1 MLVENKFKILLDLV
15 NNSTHEE
22 LIWMNGYLN
31 GIVKNKT
38 VQQEVV
44 AESAAKKITI
54 VYGTETGN
62 SKRLATDFA
71 AKAKLHHVHA
81 KVVGMTS
88 TAFPT

>member
-44 AESAAKKITI
+44 AESAAKKITRS
-54 VYGTETGN
+54 EE
-62 SKRLATDFA
+62 RR
-71 AKAKLHHVHA
+71 
-81 KVVGMTS
+81 VGKECCR
-88 TAFPT
+88 